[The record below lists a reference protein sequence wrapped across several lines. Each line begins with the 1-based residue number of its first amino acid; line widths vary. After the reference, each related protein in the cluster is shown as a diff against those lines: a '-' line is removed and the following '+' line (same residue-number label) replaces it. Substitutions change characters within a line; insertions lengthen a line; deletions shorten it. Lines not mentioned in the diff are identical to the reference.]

1 MTMRLVGIEFVFYTF
16 DVISCKLKRRKV
28 VTEGIVLLF
37 CINKHLEEC
46 LEKSVR
52 NMLISK
58 FAFFFKIRYEVIT
71 MKQG

>member
-1 MTMRLVGIEFVFYTF
+1 MRLVGIEFVFYTF

-28 VTEGIVLLF
+28 VTEGIVLPF
-37 CINKHLEEC
+37 CINKHLEKC

>member
-37 CINKHLEEC
+37 CINKHLEKC

>member
-1 MTMRLVGIEFVFYTF
+1 MRLVGIEFVFYTF

-37 CINKHLEEC
+37 CINKHLEKY

>member
-1 MTMRLVGIEFVFYTF
+1 MITRLVGIEFVCYTF

-37 CINKHLEEC
+37 CINTHLEKC
-46 LEKSVR
+46 LEKSFR

>member
-1 MTMRLVGIEFVFYTF
+1 MRLVGIEFVFYTF

-37 CINKHLEEC
+37 CINKHLEKC